1 MKKLIASIAVGAVGI
16 MLSVSVPGPASAYY
30 RAPAVH
36 FTPRVSAPRY
46 VPVQRFNR
54 PVQHFNRPVQHF
66 NRPVQHFNR
75 PVQHFNQRTVVH
87 RYPGGSPGGPLHHRN
102 INPTPVKV
110 GHGPHGHFRFP
121 HYAAHV
127 HHGGRGSHPGRYG
140 RWRHWYGGWG
150 YGALI
155 DPSLIDTLISE
166 AIIDW
171 DWSDGSAYF
180 TAAGN
185 CYFMDASGAVYA
197 ADPAACGG

>member
-1 MKKLIASIAVGAVGI
+1 MKKFIASITVGAVS
-16 MLSVSVPGPASAYY
+16 MLLSATVLGPASAYY

-46 VPVQRFNR
+46 VPVQ
-54 PVQHFNRPVQHF
+54 HFNRPVQHF
-66 NRPVQHFNR
+66 NRPVQR
-75 PVQHFNQRTVVH
+75 FNQRTVVH
-87 RYPGGSPGGPLHHRN
+87 RYPGGSPGGPVHHRN
-102 INPTPVKV
+102 TNPTPVKV
-110 GHGPHGHFRFP
+110 GHGPHRHFRSP

-127 HHGGRGSHPGRYG
+127 HHGGYGSHRGRYG
-140 RWRHWYGGWG
+140 RWGHWYGGWG

-171 DWSDGSAYF
+171 DWPDGSAYF
-180 TAAGN
+180 TAGGN

>member
-1 MKKLIASIAVGAVGI
+1 MKKLIASIAVGAVSI
-16 MLSVSVPGPASAYY
+16 MLSLSVVDPASAYY

-46 VPVQRFNR
+46 VPVQ
-54 PVQHFNRPVQHF
+54 
-66 NRPVQHFNR
+66 
-75 PVQHFNQRTVVH
+75 HFNQRTVVH
-87 RYPGGSPGGPLHHRN
+87 RHPGGSPGGAVHHRN
-102 INPTPVKV
+102 INPTSVKV
-110 GHGPHGHFRFP
+110 GHGPHRHFRSS

-127 HHGGRGSHPGRYG
+127 HHGGHGSHPGRYG

-155 DPSLIDTLISE
+155 DPSLIDDLISDV
-166 AIIDW
+166 IIDW
-171 DWSDGSAYF
+171 DWPDGSAYF
-180 TAAGN
+180 TAGGN